1 MSWHKSLND
10 LSSVSGFTEEY
21 MYVNM
26 CVAANAPFH
35 IPVLFMTFVLK
46 KNDFFLHV
54 SVLMI

>member
-46 KNDFFLHV
+46 KMN
-54 SVLMI
+54 VLDMYQF